1 MLCAN
6 SVVRGVYTSDKL
18 YSFMELPA
26 DMKFKFSFHMS
37 KWHDYFSWIELP
49 QDPNGAACAGA
60 SENLHKK
67 TITFNDEEELYG
79 ATNTEIVTEQQ
90 KDKMQKDLQ
99 KLLEARR
106 D

>member
-1 MLCAN
+1 MLCAS

-26 DMKFKFSFHMS
+26 DMRFKFSFHMS
-37 KWHDYFSWIELP
+37 KWHDYFSWIQLP
-49 QDPNGAACAGA
+49 QDPNNAACAGA
-60 SENLHKK
+60 IDSARKK
-67 TITFNDEEELYG
+67 TITFIDEEEIFE
-79 ATNTEIVTEQQ
+79 ATNTEMVTEQQ
-90 KDKMQKDLQ
+90 KEKMQKDLQ